1 MPDLDLSRRA
11 RCYRLRALARIGPAL
26 LCGLLFGLLFVTP
39 AKAQEDLKARFDE
52 IDNLL
57 RAGRYGDAEPFVR
70 KCLQRAPRDLAF
82 LSQLDSTLNGLERF
96 AEADQ
101 LRDRILQIWEKD
113 QKQKWLAKGSPKG
126 EAAWVRFIV
135 PTKDFW
141 VIGCQYFTP
150 EVLGAA
156 GGPQITSFYK
166 IVLHP
171 RDGSHGTHVMKLEM
185 SRLDQPY
192 YVLRE
197 TLKNGGGDQLIPYGS
212 QKPELRQV
220 VHDLS
225 DVLNGKRDLEPLAAT
240 RPHAN

>member
-1 MPDLDLSRRA
+1 MLDLDLSRRVG
-11 RCYRLRALARIGPAL
+11 RYRFNARALILPAL
-26 LCGLLFGLLFVTP
+26 LGGVLLAAPP
-39 AKAQEDLKARFDE
+39 ARAGEDLKARFDA
-52 IDNLL
+52 IDGLL
-57 RAGRYGDAEPFVR
+57 RAGRYREAEPLVR
-70 KCLQRAPRDLAF
+70 KSLEHAPRDLAF

-101 LRDRILQIWEKD
+101 LRDRILQIWEQD

-126 EAAWVRFIV
+126 EAAWARFIV
-135 PTKDFW
+135 PTKDYW

-150 EVLGAA
+150 ELLGA
-156 GGPQITSFYK
+156 GEPQITSFYK

-171 RDGSHGTHVMKLEM
+171 RDHSHGTHVMKLEM

-197 TLKNGGGDQLIPYGS
+197 ALRNGGDQLIPYGS

-220 VHDLS
+220 VHDLLE
-225 DVLNGKRDLEPLAAT
+225 VLNGKRALPPLAST
-240 RPHAN
+240 KQD